1 MSYLIDTNVLSE
13 ARRKKPDAQ
22 VLRWL
27 AARPVTKLYVSVLT
41 LGEIRKGV
49 EQLTPLNAE
58 KKAEL
63 QDWLEVEVPQYFQ
76 KRLLSVDARV
86 ADVWGKMVAKAARPL
101 PAIDSLLAATA
112 IAHQLVL
119 VTRNVKDFV
128 GLGVDMI
135 DPWQVDN

>member
-63 QDWLEVEVPQYFQ
+63 QDWLEVEVPKYFQ

-101 PAIDSLLAATA
+101 
-112 IAHQLVL
+112 IACWRQRLSR
-119 VTRNVKDFV
+119 TSWF
-128 GLGVDMI
+128 
-135 DPWQVDN
+135 W